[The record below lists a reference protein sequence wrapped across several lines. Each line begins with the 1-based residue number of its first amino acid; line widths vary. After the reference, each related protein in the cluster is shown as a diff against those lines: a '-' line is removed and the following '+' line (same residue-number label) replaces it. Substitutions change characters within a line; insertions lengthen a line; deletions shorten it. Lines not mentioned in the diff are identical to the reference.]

1 MVRQIFRTVLA
12 ENGVLKPDF
21 LSLWVLI
28 VGLAI
33 SVVTVVSLQ
42 HSIRDATNQ
51 TMTLAINTARANFSK
66 DVAFRQWATRHGG
79 IYVPVDERTPPNPN
93 LAHIPE
99 RDIRTPSGK
108 QLTLMNP
115 AYMLRQIMN
124 EYSDLYGVRGKITS
138 LKPLNPINTP
148 DPWEERALH
157 LFEAGKEEIMEVV
170 GDGLDAS
177 LRLMRPMITREGCL
191 KCHAFQGYK
200 VGDVRGGIGV
210 RVPLKSF
217 RETEALVLSNIKFV
231 HAFFWGVGMF
241 LLGLYYQMAR
251 QRMREQVAAEL
262 ALRKE
267 RDAIRAAKESAIQ
280 AQFLSDQALELA
292 KAGHWC
298 IDFSEGDEYYISSE
312 RTVTIFGDPPRDD
325 LRYHLMNDWYVNI
338 EAADKAAAEATLAN
352 YLAAR
357 DGSQPKYDMIHP
369 YKRPGDGRV
378 VWIHALGHM
387 VRDAE
392 GRPAHMYGVVMDV
405 TDSKLVENAIREA
418 KEAAERASRAKGE
431 FLANMSHEIRTPMN
445 VVLGMSDVL
454 LETGLDAEQR
464 RIVQTMSRSGKALM
478 GVISDVLDFSHI
490 ESGRFMLSEQP
501 YCPRQTVEEI
511 MDFMRWSAEEKGLML
526 SGDFASGIPEA
537 VMGDHGRL
545 RQVLINLLGNAIKF
559 TRHGEVSVR
568 LAPHPQEPESLLFCV
583 SDTGIG
589 IAPEQ
594 LENIFQQFTQADSSI
609 TRRYGGTGL
618 GLAISQR
625 LVELMGGRI
634 WVESQLGQGSRFFFS
649 LPSRLAPVAVP
660 LVTASEQVV
669 GAFTR
674 ELRILIAEDA
684 PENQA
689 LIQAYLKKSPHH
701 LVFVNDG
708 AEAVAQ
714 VKKELFDLVL
724 MDIQMPNMDGYAATR
739 AIRRWE
745 REEGGDPLIIMALTA
760 HASIGKREESL
771 AVGCNDH
778 LTKPIKKQTLLD
790 AIQRVAEWLDSQRGV
805 VASQPLQ
812 GEP

>member
-1 MVRQIFRTVLA
+1 
-12 ENGVLKPDF
+12 
-21 LSLWVLI
+21 
-28 VGLAI
+28 
-33 SVVTVVSLQ
+33 
-42 HSIRDATNQ
+42 RDS
-51 TMTLAINTARANFSK
+51 R
-66 DVAFRQWATRHGG
+66 
-79 IYVPVDERTPPNPN
+79 P
-93 LAHIPE
+93 
-99 RDIRTPSGK
+99 PSGK

-191 KCHAFQGYK
+191 KCHASQGYE

-217 RETEALVLSNIKFV
+217 RETEAIVLSNIKFV

-251 QRMREQVAAEL
+251 QRMREQVAAER

-292 KAGHWC
+292 KAGHWR

-312 RTVTIFGDPPRDD
+312 RTVAILGDPPRDN
-325 LRYHLMNDWYVNI
+325 LRYHVVDDWYVNI
-338 EAADKAAAEATLAN
+338 KAADEAAAKATLTN

-357 DGSQPKYDMIHP
+357 DGSLPKYDMIHP
-369 YKRPGDGRV
+369 YKRPCDGRI
-378 VWIHALGHM
+378 VWIHVLGHM

-431 FLANMSHEIRTPMN
+431 FLSNMSHEIRTPMN

-454 LETGLDAEQR
+454 LETDLDAEQR
-464 RIVQTMSRSGKALM
+464 RIVQTMHRSGKALM

-526 SGDFASGIPEA
+526 SGNFVSGVPEA
-537 VMGDHGRL
+537 VMGDNGRL

-559 TRHGEVSVR
+559 TQHGEVSVR
-568 LAPHPQEPESLLFCV
+568 LAPHPREPESLLFCV

-589 IAPEQ
+589 IAPEH
-594 LENIFQQFTQADSSI
+594 LENIFQHFTQADSSI

-660 LVTASEQVV
+660 LTTASDRVV

-689 LIQAYLKKSPHH
+689 LIQAYLKKSLHH

-745 REEGGDPLIIMALTA
+745 REEGGYPLIIMALTA
-760 HASIGKREESL
+760 HASVDKREESL
-771 AVGCNDH
+771 AAGCNDH
-778 LTKPIKKQTLLD
+778 LTKPIKKQTLLN
-790 AIQRVAEWLDSQRGV
+790 AIQRVAESVDSQKGV